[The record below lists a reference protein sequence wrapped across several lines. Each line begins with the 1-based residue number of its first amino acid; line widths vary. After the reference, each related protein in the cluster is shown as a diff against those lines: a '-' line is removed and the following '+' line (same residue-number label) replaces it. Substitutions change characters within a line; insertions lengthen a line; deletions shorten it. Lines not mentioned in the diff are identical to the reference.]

1 MLYITVVYGDRWCDS
16 VCLCVHIS
24 FNVCAGLFLVRYYFV
39 LFCVYLVYQYQS
51 DFLKHHRTKYRECQ
65 REEKQRQLV
74 ADTPYSITLHGE
86 ILDFQ

>member
-1 MLYITVVYGDRWCDS
+1 VIDGVILCVS
-16 VCLCVHIS
+16 VCSYLILTYVL
-24 FNVCAGLFLVRYYFV
+24 AYFW
-39 LFCVYLVYQYQS
+39 LDIILIYFCVYLVYQYQS